1 MLVPSMPLAA
11 ARTSS
16 RLRQN
21 LTPPALPRP
30 PAWIWALTIHCE
42 PPRCLAASTAAS
54 GELATLPGGTAMPY
68 LANSSLAWYSWKFI
82 RYLERTGET
91 CESVQAAKPA
101 RGGGMKRL
109 RRFHAIRPRIFPEGA
124 TDGKGRGRIRARM
137 VGRTCR
143 PSGLPGPPRPLYWR
157 SLMAPGGH
165 WRRSIQVS
173 TPASTIAARSS
184 ANQST
189 ARHELFF
196 FNYFRL
202 GQAAVYT
209 ALAFRPEHMN
219 WPALPDP
226 VLARLFAMAYLLAAL
241 VMVARTRHT
250 LHRPV
255 LIVSIGLTLDIAAA
269 LMALV
274 LMHDVRM
281 GVAMMLAV
289 NIATGALL
297 LPFRL
302 SMFFAALATLAMLG
316 HSMFDFGTQD
326 GTDREMVEYALFGAA
341 YFACASVCY
350 VLGRNIRASE
360 ALAEQRG
367 IDLANLSQVNEL
379 IIRRMKTGVLLVDE
393 GNRIHQLNESA
404 WMLMGNPSAD
414 QRDLGSLAPEL
425 SRRLYHWRTSGK
437 LDESATMLADG
448 TPEVIPRFSRLA
460 PNDDSHVLIFL
471 DDTSLVSRRA
481 EELTLSSLGRLSASI
496 AHEIRNPLAAI
507 HYSAQLL
514 AESTDINDTDLRM
527 VEIINNH
534 CVRLNEIIE
543 NILQLLRRERSRP
556 ETLDLSQ
563 WVHHFVTEY
572 RQGNDLGSDVLRA
585 GPGGEPVAAVAD
597 PQHLQQVIWNLVQNA
612 LRYGRLPGEPAR
624 VMLVARHSEVGIPI
638 LEVIDRGPGIP
649 PKVAAQIFEP
659 FFTTHEYGTGLGLY
673 LARQMTEA
681 NQAALEYVRV
691 AGGGSCFRISL
702 TPPAR
707 TSATAPVA
715 ARA

>member
-1 MLVPSMPLAA
+1 M
-11 ARTSS
+11 
-16 RLRQN
+16 
-21 LTPPALPRP
+21 
-30 PAWIWALTIHCE
+30 
-42 PPRCLAASTAAS
+42 
-54 GELATLPGGTAMPY
+54 
-68 LANSSLAWYSWKFI
+68 
-82 RYLERTGET
+82 
-91 CESVQAAKPA
+91 
-101 RGGGMKRL
+101 
-109 RRFHAIRPRIFPEGA
+109 
-124 TDGKGRGRIRARM
+124 
-137 VGRTCR
+137 
-143 PSGLPGPPRPLYWR
+143 
-157 SLMAPGGH
+157 
-165 WRRSIQVS
+165 S
-173 TPASTIAARSS
+173 TPAPTKAAKTG
-184 ANQST
+184 T
-189 ARHELFF
+189 APTSPRHELFF

-209 ALAFRPEHMN
+209 ALAFRPEHLT
-219 WPALPDP
+219 WPALPEP
-226 VLARLFAMAYLLAAL
+226 LFARLLGMAYLLAAL
-241 VMVARTRHT
+241 VLVARTRRS
-250 LHRPV
+250 LNRPI
-255 LIVSIGLTLDIAAA
+255 LIVSTGLVLDIVAA
-269 LMALV
+269 LLALV

-281 GVAMMLAV
+281 GVSMMLAV

-297 LPFRL
+297 LPLRL
-302 SMFFAALATLAMLG
+302 SMFFAALATLGMLG
-316 HSMFDFGTQD
+316 HSVFDLADASGT
-326 GTDREMVEYALFGAA
+326 TDRELAEYGLFGAA
-341 YFACASVCY
+341 YFACATLCY
-350 VLGRNIRASE
+350 LLGRNIRASE

-367 IDLANLSQVNEL
+367 LDLANLAQVNEL

-393 GNRIHQLNESA
+393 SNRIHQLNESA

-414 QRDLGSLAPEL
+414 QRDLGTLAPEL

-448 TPEVIPRFSRLA
+448 TPEVVPRFSRLA

-514 AESTDINDTDLRM
+514 AESTDMNDTDLRM

-534 CVRLNEIIE
+534 CSRLNEIIE
-543 NILQLLRRERSRP
+543 NILQLSRRERSRP

-563 WVHHFVTEY
+563 WVHHFVAEY
-572 RQGNDLGSDVLRA
+572 KQGNDLGADILRA
-585 GPGGEPVAAVAD
+585 VSGSEPVAAVAD

-624 VMLVARHSEVGIPI
+624 VMVVARHSEAGVPI
-638 LEVIDRGPGIP
+638 VEVIDRGPGIP

-673 LARQMTEA
+673 LARQMSEA

-691 AGGGSCFRISL
+691 AGGGSCFRVSL

-707 TSATAPVA
+707 SAA
-715 ARA
+715 ALPAAAQA

>member
-1 MLVPSMPLAA
+1 
-11 ARTSS
+11 
-16 RLRQN
+16 
-21 LTPPALPRP
+21 
-30 PAWIWALTIHCE
+30 
-42 PPRCLAASTAAS
+42 
-54 GELATLPGGTAMPY
+54 
-68 LANSSLAWYSWKFI
+68 
-82 RYLERTGET
+82 
-91 CESVQAAKPA
+91 
-101 RGGGMKRL
+101 
-109 RRFHAIRPRIFPEGA
+109 
-124 TDGKGRGRIRARM
+124 
-137 VGRTCR
+137 
-143 PSGLPGPPRPLYWR
+143 
-157 SLMAPGGH
+157 MAPGGPR
-165 WRRSIQVS
+165 RRSIQVS
-173 TPASTIAARSS
+173 TAASNVAARVS
-184 ANQST
+184 ANQTT

-219 WPALPDP
+219 WPVLPEP
-226 VLARLFAMAYLLAAL
+226 VFARLFALAYLLAAL
-241 VMVARTRHT
+241 VMVARTRQT
-250 LHRPV
+250 LRRPV
-255 LIVSIGLTLDIAAA
+255 LVVSIGLTLDIAAA

-302 SMFFAALATLAMLG
+302 SMFFAALATLATLG
-316 HSMFDFGTQD
+316 HSIFDLGTVD
-326 GTDREMVEYALFGAA
+326 GTDREMVEYGLFGAA
-341 YFACASVCY
+341 YFACASLCY

-448 TPEVIPRFSRLA
+448 TPEVVPRFSRLA

-514 AESTDINDTDLRM
+514 AESTDMNDTDLRM

-534 CVRLNEIIE
+534 CSRLNEIIE
-543 NILQLLRRERSRP
+543 NILQLSRRERSRP
-556 ETLDLSQ
+556 ETLDLSK

-572 RQGNDLGSDVLRA
+572 RQGNDLGSDILR
-585 GPGGEPVAAVAD
+585 GVSGSEPVAAVAD

-612 LRYGRLPGEPAR
+612 LRYGRMPGEPAR
-624 VMLVARHSEVGIPI
+624 VMLVARHSEAGIPI

-707 TSATAPVA
+707 TSAAAPVA
-715 ARA
+715 VRA